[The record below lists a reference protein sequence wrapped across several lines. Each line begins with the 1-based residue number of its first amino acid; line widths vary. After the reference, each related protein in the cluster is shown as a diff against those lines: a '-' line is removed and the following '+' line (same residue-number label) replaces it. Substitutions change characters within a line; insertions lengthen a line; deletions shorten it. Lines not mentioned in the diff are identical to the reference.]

1 MQSHASIPT
10 IPTATKAWQALLRH
24 QKRLATQ
31 PMAKMFAEDSQRA
44 SRYLLEAA
52 GLTLDFSKNRL
63 DDGALAALMALAEEC
78 QLASRRR
85 ALFAGDPVNNT
96 ENRPALHTALR
107 ASADQTI
114 QVNGKNVIEEVH
126 ATLEHMQQFVN
137 AVASGER
144 RGCTGERFTDVVS
157 IGIGGSFLGPKLATE
172 ALTPYHHGGMRCHY
186 AANIDGTEIC
196 EILRQVSPHTTLF
209 LVQSKSFK
217 TPETLENAK
226 VARDWLIQH
235 CPQKDAVARH
245 FAAVS
250 ANAEAAQAF
259 GIEADSLF
267 PMWDWVGGRYSLWS
281 AIGLPVALSIGMDN
295 FRQLLAGAQA
305 MDEHF
310 MQAPLAQNMPVV
322 MAMLGIWYNNLWGAC
337 SHAILPY
344 DQYLRSLPDHLQQL
358 DMESNGKRV
367 TRAGVAVTY
376 HTGPIIWGGLGANG
390 QHAYHQ
396 LIHQG
401 TRLIPADFIIPLV
414 SHNPIAN
421 HHADL
426 FANCLSQSQAMMAG
440 KTLEQ
445 ARRELIAEGL
455 SAQDVNRLASHKV
468 VPGNQP
474 SNTLVMQQ
482 LTPYTLGAMIALY
495 EHRTFVQGVIWDL
508 DSFDQWGVELGKQL
522 GKNILP
528 RLMGQPAPANAG
540 NSDSS
545 TDALI
550 ARFRAANGA

>member
-1 MQSHASIPT
+1 MQCNAS
-10 IPTATKAWQALLRH
+10 IPTATKAWQALLYH
-24 QKRLATQ
+24 QQRLTTK
-31 PMAKMFAEDSQRA
+31 PMVQLFAEDGQRA

-63 DDGALAALMALAEEC
+63 DDSVLAALMDLAEEC
-78 QLASRRR
+78 QLASCRQ

-107 ASADQTI
+107 ANADQTI
-114 QVNGKNVIEEVH
+114 QVNGKNVIEEIH
-126 ATLEHMQQFVN
+126 ATQEQMELFVN
-137 AVASGER
+137 AIAGGER

-172 ALTPYHHGGMRCHY
+172 ALTPYHHGGLRCHY

-226 VARDWLIQH
+226 VARDWLTQH
-235 CPQKDAVARH
+235 FPQKDAVARH

-250 ANAEAAQAF
+250 ANVEAAQSF
-259 GIEADSLF
+259 GIETGSLF

-295 FRQLLAGAQA
+295 FRQLLAGARG

-322 MAMLGIWYNNLWGAC
+322 MAMLGVWYSNLWGAC

-367 TRAGVAVTY
+367 TRAGEAVTY

-401 TRLIPADFIIPLV
+401 TRLIPADFIIPLI
-414 SHNPIAN
+414 SHNPVAN

-440 KTLEQ
+440 KTLAQ
-445 ARRELIAEGL
+445 ARRELTAEGQ
-455 SAQDVNRLASHKV
+455 SVQEIERLAPHKV

-482 LTPYTLGAMIALY
+482 LTPYTLGALIALY

-528 RLMGQPAPANAG
+528 RLLGQPAPANAD

>member
-1 MQSHASIPT
+1 MHCHASIPD
-10 IPTATKAWQALLRH
+10 AKEAWQALLHH
-24 QKRLATQ
+24 QQRLAAK
-31 PMAKMFAEDSQRA
+31 PMAELFAEDSQRA
-44 SRYLLEAA
+44 SRYLMEVA
-52 GLTLDFSKNRL
+52 GLTLDYSKNRL
-63 DDGALAALMALAEEC
+63 DDDTLTALIALAEEC

-85 ALFAGDPVNNT
+85 ALFTGEQVNNT
-96 ENRPALHTALR
+96 ENRPALHIALR
-107 ASADQTI
+107 TSANNNI
-114 QVNGKNVIEEVH
+114 QVNGKNVVSEVQ
-126 ATLEHMQQFVN
+126 ASLKRMQKFVD
-137 AVASGER
+137 AVTNGER
-144 RGCTGERFTDVVS
+144 RGCSGARFTDVVS

-172 ALTPYHHGGMRCHY
+172 ALTPYRQGGLRCHY

-196 EILRQVSPHTTLF
+196 EILRQVNPHNTLF

-226 VARDWLIQH
+226 VARDWLTQH
-235 CPQKDAVARH
+235 CPQEDAVSHH

-250 ANAEAAQAF
+250 ANIAAAHDF
-259 GIEADSLF
+259 GICADNLF

-281 AIGLPVALSIGMDN
+281 AIGLPIALSIGMDN
-295 FRQLLAGAQA
+295 FRQLLAGARA

-310 MQAPLAQNMPVV
+310 VSAPLAQNMPVV
-322 MAMLGIWYNNLWGAC
+322 MAMLGVWYGNYWGAC

-367 TRAGVAVTY
+367 TRAGEAVTY

-426 FANCLSQSQAMMAG
+426 FANCLSQSQAMMTG

-445 ARRELIAEGL
+445 ARKELSDEGK
-455 SAQDVNRLASHKV
+455 SVQEVNRLAAHKV

-482 LTPYTLGAMIALY
+482 VTPFTLGALIALY

-522 GKNILP
+522 GQNILP
-528 RLMGQPAPANAG
+528 RLLGQPAPANAG

-550 ARFRAANGA
+550 ARFRAANGV

>member
-1 MQSHASIPT
+1 MQGHASIPA
-10 IPTATKAWQALLRH
+10 ATPAWQQLLRH
-24 QKRLATQ
+24 QQRLAQ
-31 PMAKMFAEDSQRA
+31 RPMVGLFAEDSARA
-44 SRYLLEAA
+44 SRYVLEAA
-52 GLTLDFSKNRL
+52 SLTLDFSKNRL
-63 DDGALAALMALAEEC
+63 DDDVLAALMALAEEC
-78 QLASRRR
+78 QLAPRRR
-85 ALFAGDPVNNT
+85 ALFAGERINNT

-107 ASADQTI
+107 AGSDHAIWVDGQ
-114 QVNGKNVIEEVH
+114 NVITEIH
-126 ATLEHMQQFVN
+126 ATLDRMERFVD
-137 AVASGER
+137 AVSSGER
-144 RGCTGERFTDVVS
+144 QGHSGERFTDVVS

-172 ALTPYHHGGMRCHY
+172 ALTPYRQGGLRCHY

-196 EILRQVSPHTTLF
+196 EILRQVNPHTTLF
-209 LVQSKSFK
+209 LLQSKSFK

-226 VARDWLIQH
+226 VARDWLVEH
-235 CPQKDAVARH
+235 CPEPGAVARH

-250 ANAEAAQAF
+250 ANVEAAQDF
-259 GIEADSLF
+259 GIESDSLF

-310 MQAPLAQNMPVV
+310 AHAPLMQNMPVV
-322 MAMLGIWYNNLWGAC
+322 MAMLGVWYNNLWGAC

-367 TRAGVAVTY
+367 TRDGEAVTY
-376 HTGPIIWGGLGANG
+376 NTGPIIWGGLGANG

-401 TRLIPADFIIPLV
+401 TRLIPADFIIPLI
-414 SHNPIAN
+414 SHNPVAN

-445 ARRELIAEGL
+445 ARSELTAAGK
-455 SAQDVNRLASHKV
+455 SAQDVERLAPHKV
-468 VPGNQP
+468 VLGNQP
-474 SNTLVMQQ
+474 SNTLVMKQ
-482 LTPYTLGAMIALY
+482 LTPYTLGALIALY
-495 EHRTFVQGVIWDL
+495 EHRTFVQGVIWNL

-522 GKNILP
+522 GQHILP
-528 RLMGQPAPANAG
+528 RLLGQPAPTGAG

-550 ARFRAANGA
+550 ARFRAANDG